1 MIHLLVSRFACGT
14 KDFITKEWVD
24 YRLDLLEKYCYPS
37 IVNQTNKNFKWLVFS
52 TECNINEEQTERIN
66 KLEMMNHILL
76 KKGYGYVHA
85 VQDEAK
91 KIRKDVDI
99 LVTSRVDCDD
109 ALGKHFIENIQNN
122 INKKEDTFVLN
133 FPKGIEYN
141 LKTKNLTYRNHKDS
155 NMFTTMIEKNG
166 AATIVCEQHQRL
178 IKKFKVYQINE
189 NEYNWLQIIHEK
201 NIFTKN
207 NLGKGKVTLN
217 NEEIKNLFGCN
228 LTASHI

>member
-91 KIRKDVDI
+91 KIKDTTDI

-155 NMFTTMIEKNG
+155 NIFTTIIEKNG

-178 IKKFKVYQINE
+178 MKKFKVYQINE

-201 NIFTKN
+201 NIYTTK
-207 NLGKGKVTLN
+207 NLGKKIPPTDN
-217 NEEIKNLFGCN
+217 IDIKKTFNI
-228 LTASHI
+228 TI